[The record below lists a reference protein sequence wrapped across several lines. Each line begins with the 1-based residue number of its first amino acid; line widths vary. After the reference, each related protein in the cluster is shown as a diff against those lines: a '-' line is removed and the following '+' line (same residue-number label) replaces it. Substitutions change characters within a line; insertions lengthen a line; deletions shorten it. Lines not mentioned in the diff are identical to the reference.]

1 LNLIIGC
8 GVIMSEPILSI
19 KNIKKHFLHTK
30 NILSRIIY
38 GTKWV
43 RAVDGVTLDIQPR
56 EVLALVGESGCGK
69 TTLAKL
75 ILGILQATSG
85 NITIHGKDLNEYGK
99 DLSGKCQLIFQ
110 QGRASLNPRKTI
122 GALLKEAML
131 VNTITSSRGIE
142 QAVDEVMEMVD
153 LDTEF
158 KNRYP
163 HELSGGQA
171 QRVVI
176 ARALSLKPS
185 LLIADEPTSALD
197 VSIQARILNLLIRL
211 QKNLNLTMLYITHNL
226 GSVRQIAD
234 KVAVMY
240 LGKIVE
246 ICGTEEI
253 FEYPMHPYSE
263 ALFAAIPIPDPMI
276 ERKIIVL
283 KGETPSPIDLPSG
296 CPFHPRCLY
305 EKDVCRSKVPELTQ
319 ITSGHWISCHFPLNW
334 SK

>member
-1 LNLIIGC
+1 MNLIIGC